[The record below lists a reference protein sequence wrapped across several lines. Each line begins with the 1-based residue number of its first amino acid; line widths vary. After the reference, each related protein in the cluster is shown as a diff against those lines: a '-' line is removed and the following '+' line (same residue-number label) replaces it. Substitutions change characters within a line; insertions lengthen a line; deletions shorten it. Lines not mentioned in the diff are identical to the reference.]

1 MRAAPF
7 VPHTPEDD
15 QPLQGRTRLV
25 VELGWHPTRRA
36 WVWNYASRPPTGEST
51 GGPLLL
57 REEQVPYGPS
67 DRTKRR
73 RRSRTRALLRRLGDL
88 RNDPVFDGLELGS
101 RAWVSR
107 AERLLRAQAS

>member
-7 VPHTPEDD
+7 VPHTPDDD

-36 WVWNYASRPPTGEST
+36 WVWNYASRASAD
-51 GGPLLL
+51 GPFLL
-57 REEQVPYGPS
+57 REEQAPYGPS
-67 DRTKRR
+67 DRTRRR
-73 RRSRTRALLRRLGDL
+73 RRSRARALLRRLGNL
-88 RNDPVFDGLELGS
+88 RNDPVFDGLETGS

>member
-15 QPLQGRTRLV
+15 QPLRERTQLV

-36 WVWNYASRPPTGEST
+36 WVWNYASRPST
-51 GGPLLL
+51 GTPLLL
-57 REEQVPYGPS
+57 REGQAPYGPS
-67 DRTKRR
+67 DRTRRR

-88 RNDPVFDGLELGS
+88 RDHPVFDGLEIGS

-107 AERLLRAQAS
+107 AEHLLRTQGS

>member
-7 VPHTPEDD
+7 VPHTPEDN

-36 WVWNYASRPPTGEST
+36 WVWNYASRPSA
-51 GGPLLL
+51 GGSLLL
-57 REEQVPYGPS
+57 REEQAPYGPS
-67 DRTKRR
+67 DRTRRR

-88 RNDPVFDGLELGS
+88 RNDPVFDGLEPGS

-107 AERLLRAQAS
+107 AEHLLRTQAS

>member
-36 WVWNYASRPPTGEST
+36 WVWNYASRPST
-51 GGPLLL
+51 DGPFLLH
-57 REEQVPYGPS
+57 EEQAPYGPS
-67 DRTKRR
+67 DRTRRR

-88 RNDPVFDGLELGS
+88 RHDPTFDGLELGS

-107 AERLLRAQAS
+107 AERLLRTQAS

>member
-7 VPHTPEDD
+7 VPFTPEDD

-36 WVWNYASRPPTGEST
+36 WVWNYASRESA

-57 REEQVPYGPS
+57 REEQAPYGPS
-67 DRTKRR
+67 DRTRRR
-73 RRSRTRALLRRLGDL
+73 RRSRTRVLLRRLGDL
-88 RNDPVFDGLELGS
+88 REHPVLEGLEIGS

-107 AERLLRAQAS
+107 AEHLLRTQGS

>member
-7 VPHTPEDD
+7 VPHTPEDN

-36 WVWNYASRPPTGEST
+36 WVWNYASRATAD
-51 GGPLLL
+51 GPLLL
-57 REEQVPYGPS
+57 HEEQAPYGPS
-67 DRTKRR
+67 DRTRRR

-88 RNDPVFDGLELGS
+88 RHDPTFDGLELGS

-107 AERLLRAQAS
+107 AERLLRTQAS

>member
-36 WVWNYASRPPTGEST
+36 WVWNYASRATTGEQMV
-51 GGPLLL
+51 L
-57 REEQVPYGPS
+57 REEQAPYGPS
-67 DRTKRR
+67 DRTRRR

-88 RNDPVFDGLELGS
+88 RNDPVFDGLEPGS

-107 AERLLRAQAS
+107 AERLLRTQAS

>member
-7 VPHTPEDD
+7 VPFTPEDD

-36 WVWNYASRPPTGEST
+36 WVWNYASREST

-57 REEQVPYGPS
+57 REEQAPYGPS
-67 DRTKRR
+67 DRTRR
-73 RRSRTRALLRRLGDL
+73 RRRARTRALLRRLGYL
-88 RNDPVFDGLELGS
+88 RNDPAFDGLEPGS

-107 AERLLRAQAS
+107 AERLLRVQGS

>member
-7 VPHTPEDD
+7 VPFTPEDD

-36 WVWNYASRPPTGEST
+36 WVWNYASRATT
-51 GGPLLL
+51 GGPHLL
-57 REEQVPYGPS
+57 REEQAPYGPS
-67 DRTKRR
+67 DRTRRR

-88 RNDPVFDGLELGS
+88 RNDPVFDGLETGS

-107 AERLLRAQAS
+107 AERLLRTQAS